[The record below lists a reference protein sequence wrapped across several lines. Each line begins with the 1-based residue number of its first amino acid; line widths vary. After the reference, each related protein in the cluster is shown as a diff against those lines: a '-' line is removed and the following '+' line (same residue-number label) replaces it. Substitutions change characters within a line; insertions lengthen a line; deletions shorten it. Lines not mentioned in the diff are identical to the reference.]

1 MTQGPI
7 TWYWDIR
14 FMHGEFQELRV
25 NRVDAMLGQQSTQAS
40 HSAEDELP
48 LGEQPSQ
55 EDVIEDHE
63 VCASYRR

>member
-1 MTQGPI
+1 
-7 TWYWDIR
+7 
-14 FMHGEFQELRV
+14 MHGEFQELRE
-25 NRVDAMLGQQSTQAS
+25 NRVARMGQQSTQAS